1 MKLLTNA
8 KIFPSLNSESILIDK
23 GKIIFIGDK
32 NKINLS
38 LNDLDIIDCENKSIL
53 PGLIDGHCHPL
64 EVISNMGSIDLS
76 EIKFRSADD
85 LKKYLKNTNCKNKKI
100 LKFYGFEHRNIKGNL
115 DLKFFD
121 ELNLNIP
128 LIIKHRTGHLIFLNS
143 LAIKNLK
150 ININDYKFPVDS
162 QKIHQKISN
171 QEQSNFKDNV
181 EKYNKLLMKYGYTTI
196 VDAGVNNDI
205 SKFNTYK
212 NLINENKLNLN
223 ICYMLGNKNVEQFK
237 EIKSNEKLYIGP
249 TKFIFPEEISM
260 SEIEMI
266 LKNHISISKN
276 DLAFHAISSD
286 IIFKILHTLYEKLN
300 KFLGSRLIRLEHA
313 TEFLPNTFKVY
324 KDKNLH
330 LIFNPNFIYDHGD
343 FYIKNQ
349 EDFDIDSIFN
359 LNDSY
364 KYQFNIGV
372 GTDSPFGSIN
382 PINIISSS
390 INRTTKS
397 KNIIGNKNKVDLFE
411 IIKAI
416 TYGNAKALKKQN
428 KIGTLKVGKNADII
442 VLNEEISKSSTI
454 DNLQI
459 NHTIINGKTE
469 YARNNNN
476 LIY

>member
-1 MKLLTNA
+1 MKLLSNA
-8 KIFPSLNSESILIDK
+8 KIFPSLKSQSILIDK

-32 NKINLS
+32 NKINFS
-38 LNDLDIIDCENKSIL
+38 LKDLDIIDCENNSIL

-64 EVISNMGSIDLS
+64 EVVSNMESIDLS
-76 EIKFRSADD
+76 EIKFNSKDD
-85 LKKYLKNTNCKNKKI
+85 LKKYLINTNFKNKKT
-100 LKFYGFEHRNIKGNL
+100 LKFHGFEHRNIKESLN
-115 DLKFFD
+115 LKFFD

-128 LIIKHRTGHLIFLNS
+128 LIMKHRTGHLMFLNS
-143 LAIKNLK
+143 LAFKNLK

-162 QKIHQKISN
+162 QKIHQKTSY

-181 EKYNKLLMKYGYTTI
+181 KKYNKMLIKYGYTTI

-212 NLINENKLNLN
+212 NLIKENQINLN
-223 ICYMLGNKNVEQFK
+223 ICYMLGNEKVEQFQG
-237 EIKSNEKLYIGP
+237 IKSNEKLYIGP

-260 SEIEMI
+260 NEIETI
-266 LKNHISISKN
+266 LKNHMTISKN

-286 IIFKILHTLYEKLN
+286 MIFKILHTLFEKLN

-313 TEFLPNTFKVY
+313 TEFFPNTY
-324 KDKNLH
+324 KTYNDKKLH

-343 FYIKNQ
+343 FYIQNQ
-349 EDFDIDSIFN
+349 DDFDIDSIFN

-364 KYQFNIGV
+364 KYKFNIGA
-372 GTDSPFGSIN
+372 GTDSPFGSID
-382 PINIISSS
+382 PINIINSS
-390 INRTTKS
+390 INRTTKN
-397 KNIIGNKNKVDLFE
+397 KNIIGNKNKVDLYE

-469 YARNNNN
+469 YAK
-476 LIY
+476 Y

>member
-1 MKLLTNA
+1 MKLLSNA
-8 KIFPSLNSESILIDK
+8 KIFPSLKSQSILIDK

-32 NKINLS
+32 NKINFS
-38 LNDLDIIDCENKSIL
+38 LKDLDIIDCENNSIL

-64 EVISNMGSIDLS
+64 EVVSNMESIDLS
-76 EIKFRSADD
+76 EIKFNSKDD
-85 LKKYLKNTNCKNKKI
+85 LKKYLINTNFKNKKT
-100 LKFYGFEHRNIKGNL
+100 LKFHGFEHRNIKESLN
-115 DLKFFD
+115 LKFFD

-128 LIIKHRTGHLIFLNS
+128 LIMKHRTGHLMFLNS
-143 LAIKNLK
+143 LAFKNLK

-162 QKIHQKISN
+162 QKIHQKTSY

-181 EKYNKLLMKYGYTTI
+181 KKYNKMLIKYGYTTI

-212 NLINENKLNLN
+212 NLIKENQINLN
-223 ICYMLGNKNVEQFK
+223 ICYMLGNEKVEQFQG
-237 EIKSNEKLYIGP
+237 IKSNEKLYIGP

-260 SEIEMI
+260 NEIETI
-266 LKNHISISKN
+266 LKNHMTISKN

-286 IIFKILHTLYEKLN
+286 MIFKILHTLFEKLN

-313 TEFLPNTFKVY
+313 TEFFPNTY
-324 KDKNLH
+324 KAYNDKKLH

-343 FYIKNQ
+343 FYIQNQ
-349 EDFDIDSIFN
+349 DDFDIDSIFN

-364 KYQFNIGV
+364 KYKFNIGA
-372 GTDSPFGSIN
+372 GTDSPFGSID
-382 PINIISSS
+382 PINIINSS
-390 INRTTKS
+390 INRTTKN
-397 KNIIGNKNKVDLFE
+397 KNIIGNKNKVDLYE

-469 YARNNNN
+469 YAK
-476 LIY
+476 Y

>member
-1 MKLLTNA
+1 MKLLSNA
-8 KIFPSLNSESILIDK
+8 KIFPSLKSQSILIDK

-32 NKINLS
+32 NKINFS
-38 LNDLDIIDCENKSIL
+38 LKDLDIIDCENNSIL

-64 EVISNMGSIDLS
+64 EVVSNIESIDLS
-76 EIKFRSADD
+76 EIKFNSKDD
-85 LKKYLKNTNCKNKKI
+85 LKKYLINTNFKNKKT
-100 LKFYGFEHRNIKGNL
+100 LKFHGFEHRNIKESLN
-115 DLKFFD
+115 LKFFD

-128 LIIKHRTGHLIFLNS
+128 LIMKHRTGHLMFLNS
-143 LAIKNLK
+143 LAFKNLK

-162 QKIHQKISN
+162 QKIHQKTSY

-181 EKYNKLLMKYGYTTI
+181 KKYNKMLIKYGYTTI

-212 NLINENKLNLN
+212 NLIKENLINLN
-223 ICYMLGNKNVEQFK
+223 ICYMLGNEKVEQFQG
-237 EIKSNEKLYIGP
+237 IKSNEKLYIGP

-260 SEIEMI
+260 NEIETI
-266 LKNHISISKN
+266 LKNHMTISKN

-286 IIFKILHTLYEKLN
+286 MIFKILHTLFEKLN

-313 TEFLPNTFKVY
+313 TEFFPNTFKAY
-324 KDKNLH
+324 NDKKLH

-343 FYIKNQ
+343 FYIQNQ
-349 EDFDIDSIFN
+349 DDFDIDSIFN

-364 KYQFNIGV
+364 KYKFNIGA
-372 GTDSPFGSIN
+372 GTDSPFGSID
-382 PINIISSS
+382 PINIINSS
-390 INRTTKS
+390 INRTTKN

-469 YARNNNN
+469 YAK
-476 LIY
+476 Y

>member
-1 MKLLTNA
+1 MKLLSNA
-8 KIFPSLNSESILIDK
+8 KIFPSLKSQSILIDK

-32 NKINLS
+32 NKINFS
-38 LNDLDIIDCENKSIL
+38 LKDLDIIDCENNSIL

-64 EVISNMGSIDLS
+64 EVVSNMESIDLS
-76 EIKFRSADD
+76 EIKFNSKDD
-85 LKKYLKNTNCKNKKI
+85 LKKYLINTNFKNKKT
-100 LKFYGFEHRNIKGNL
+100 LKFHGFEHRNIKESLN
-115 DLKFFD
+115 LKFFD

-128 LIIKHRTGHLIFLNS
+128 LIMKHRTGHLMFLNS
-143 LAIKNLK
+143 LAFKNLK

-162 QKIHQKISN
+162 QKIHQKTSY

-181 EKYNKLLMKYGYTTI
+181 KKYNKMLIKYGYTTI

-212 NLINENKLNLN
+212 NLIKENLINLN
-223 ICYMLGNKNVEQFK
+223 ICYMLGNEKVEQFQG
-237 EIKSNEKLYIGP
+237 IKSNEKLYIGP

-260 SEIEMI
+260 NEIETI
-266 LKNHISISKN
+266 LKNHMTISKN

-286 IIFKILHTLYEKLN
+286 MIFKILHTLFEKLN

-313 TEFLPNTFKVY
+313 TEFFPNTY
-324 KDKNLH
+324 KAYNDKKLH

-343 FYIKNQ
+343 FYIQNQ
-349 EDFDIDSIFN
+349 DDFDIDSIFN

-364 KYQFNIGV
+364 KYKFNIGA
-372 GTDSPFGSIN
+372 GTDSPFGSID
-382 PINIISSS
+382 PINIINSS
-390 INRTTKS
+390 INRTTKN
-397 KNIIGNKNKVDLFE
+397 KNIIGNKNKVDLYE

-469 YARNNNN
+469 YAK
-476 LIY
+476 Y

>member
-1 MKLLTNA
+1 MKLLSNA
-8 KIFPSLNSESILIDK
+8 KIFPSLKSQSILIDK

-32 NKINLS
+32 NKINFS
-38 LNDLDIIDCENKSIL
+38 LKDLDIIDCENNSIL

-64 EVISNMGSIDLS
+64 EVVSNMESIDLS
-76 EIKFRSADD
+76 EIKFNSKDD
-85 LKKYLKNTNCKNKKI
+85 LKKYLINTNFKNKKT
-100 LKFYGFEHRNIKGNL
+100 LKFHGFEHRNIKESLN
-115 DLKFFD
+115 LKFFD

-128 LIIKHRTGHLIFLNS
+128 LIMKHRTGHLMFLNS
-143 LAIKNLK
+143 LGFKNLK

-162 QKIHQKISN
+162 QKIHQKTSY

-181 EKYNKLLMKYGYTTI
+181 KKYNKMLIKYGYTTI

-212 NLINENKLNLN
+212 NLIKENLINLN
-223 ICYMLGNKNVEQFK
+223 ICYMLGNEKVEQFQG
-237 EIKSNEKLYIGP
+237 IKSNEKLYIGP

-260 SEIEMI
+260 NEIETI
-266 LKNHISISKN
+266 LKNHMTISKN

-286 IIFKILHTLYEKLN
+286 MIFKILHTLFEKLN

-313 TEFLPNTFKVY
+313 TEFFPNTFKAY
-324 KDKNLH
+324 NDKKLH

-343 FYIKNQ
+343 FYIQNQ
-349 EDFDIDSIFN
+349 DDFDIDSIFN

-364 KYQFNIGV
+364 KYKFNIGA
-372 GTDSPFGSIN
+372 GTDSPFGSID
-382 PINIISSS
+382 PINIINSS
-390 INRTTKS
+390 INRTTKN

-469 YARNNNN
+469 YAK
-476 LIY
+476 Y

>member
-1 MKLLTNA
+1 MKLLSNA
-8 KIFPSLNSESILIDK
+8 KIFPSLKSQSILIDK

-32 NKINLS
+32 NKINFS
-38 LNDLDIIDCENKSIL
+38 LKDLDIIDCENNSIL

-64 EVISNMGSIDLS
+64 EVVSNMESIDLS
-76 EIKFRSADD
+76 EIKFNSKDD
-85 LKKYLKNTNCKNKKI
+85 LKKYLINTNFKNKKT
-100 LKFYGFEHRNIKGNL
+100 LKFHGFEHRNIKESLN
-115 DLKFFD
+115 LKFFD
-121 ELNLNIP
+121 ELNLNVP
-128 LIIKHRTGHLIFLNS
+128 LIMKHRTGHLMFLNS
-143 LAIKNLK
+143 LGFKNLK

-162 QKIHQKISN
+162 QKIHQKTSY

-181 EKYNKLLMKYGYTTI
+181 KKYNKMLIKYGYTTI

-212 NLINENKLNLN
+212 NLIKENLINLN
-223 ICYMLGNKNVEQFK
+223 ICYMLGNEKVEQFQG
-237 EIKSNEKLYIGP
+237 IKSNEKLYIGP

-260 SEIEMI
+260 NEIETI
-266 LKNHISISKN
+266 LKNHMTISKN

-286 IIFKILHTLYEKLN
+286 MIFKILHTLFEKLN

-313 TEFLPNTFKVY
+313 TEFFPNTFKAY
-324 KDKNLH
+324 NDKKLH

-343 FYIKNQ
+343 FYIQNQ
-349 EDFDIDSIFN
+349 DDFDIDSIFN

-364 KYQFNIGV
+364 KYKFNIGA
-372 GTDSPFGSIN
+372 GTDSPFGSID
-382 PINIISSS
+382 PINIINSS
-390 INRTTKS
+390 INRTTKN

-469 YARNNNN
+469 YAK
-476 LIY
+476 Y

>member
-1 MKLLTNA
+1 MKLLSNA
-8 KIFPSLNSESILIDK
+8 KIFPSLKSQSILIDK

-32 NKINLS
+32 NKINFS
-38 LNDLDIIDCENKSIL
+38 LKDLDIIDCENNSIL

-64 EVISNMGSIDLS
+64 EVVSNMESIDLS
-76 EIKFRSADD
+76 EIKFNSKDD
-85 LKKYLKNTNCKNKKI
+85 LKKYLKNTNFKNKKT
-100 LKFYGFEHRNIKGNL
+100 LKFHGFEHRNIKESLN
-115 DLKFFD
+115 LKFFD

-128 LIIKHRTGHLIFLNS
+128 LIMKHRTGHLMFLNS
-143 LAIKNLK
+143 LAFKNLK

-162 QKIHQKISN
+162 QKIHQKTSY

-181 EKYNKLLMKYGYTTI
+181 KKYNKMLIKYGYTTI

-212 NLINENKLNLN
+212 NLIKENLINLN
-223 ICYMLGNKNVEQFK
+223 ICYMLGNEKVEQFQG
-237 EIKSNEKLYIGP
+237 IKSNEKLYIGP
-249 TKFIFPEEISM
+249 TKFIFPEEIRM
-260 SEIEMI
+260 NEIETI
-266 LKNHISISKN
+266 LKNHKTISKN

-286 IIFKILHTLYEKLN
+286 MIFKILHTLFEKLN

-313 TEFLPNTFKVY
+313 TEFFPNTFKAY
-324 KDKNLH
+324 NDKKLH

-343 FYIKNQ
+343 FYIQNQ
-349 EDFDIDSIFN
+349 DDFDIDSIFN

-364 KYQFNIGV
+364 KYKFNIGA
-372 GTDSPFGSIN
+372 GTDSPFGSID
-382 PINIISSS
+382 PINIINSS
-390 INRTTKS
+390 INRTTKN

-469 YARNNNN
+469 YVK
-476 LIY
+476 Y

>member
-1 MKLLTNA
+1 MKLLSNA
-8 KIFPSLNSESILIDK
+8 KIFPSLKSQSILIDK

-32 NKINLS
+32 NKINFS
-38 LNDLDIIDCENKSIL
+38 LKDLDIIDCENNSIL

-64 EVISNMGSIDLS
+64 EVVSNMESIDLS
-76 EIKFRSADD
+76 EIKFNSKDD
-85 LKKYLKNTNCKNKKI
+85 LKKYLKNTNFKNKKT
-100 LKFYGFEHRNIKGNL
+100 LKFHGFEHRNIKESLN
-115 DLKFFD
+115 LKFFD

-128 LIIKHRTGHLIFLNS
+128 LIMKHRTGHLMFLNS
-143 LAIKNLK
+143 LAFKNLK

-162 QKIHQKISN
+162 QKIHQKTSY

-181 EKYNKLLMKYGYTTI
+181 KKYNKMLIKYGYTTI

-212 NLINENKLNLN
+212 NLIKENLINLN
-223 ICYMLGNKNVEQFK
+223 ICYMLGNEKVEQFQG
-237 EIKSNEKLYIGP
+237 IKSNEKLYIGP

-260 SEIEMI
+260 NEIETI
-266 LKNHISISKN
+266 LKNHMTISKN

-286 IIFKILHTLYEKLN
+286 MIFKILHTLFEKLN

-313 TEFLPNTFKVY
+313 TEFFPNTFKAY
-324 KDKNLH
+324 NDKKLH

-343 FYIKNQ
+343 FYIQNQ
-349 EDFDIDSIFN
+349 DDFDIDSIFN

-364 KYQFNIGV
+364 KYKFNIGA
-372 GTDSPFGSIN
+372 GTDSPFGSID
-382 PINIISSS
+382 PINIINSS
-390 INRTTKS
+390 INRTTKN

-454 DNLQI
+454 NNLQI

-469 YARNNNN
+469 YVK
-476 LIY
+476 Y